1 MRYTPTCFFCY
12 AWESEE
18 RFKILEVLRRSII
31 EKSNERVNVILDR
44 HSYED
49 NEDFNILRERIRSYD
64 LIVLFGTPDFKK
76 IILDPDANSN
86 KDREVLKE
94 WKIIKER
101 YQKDNNSVFPV
112 ILNGDK
118 ESSLLEE
125 FSNRNARR
133 IESFNISY
141 NKKYKS
147 LIVPDGKLLEYN
159 IFISKIINTTVHNS
173 YNRSE
178 EYRTTQEALDNLF
191 GLTDKAEIPNSCLV
205 KPDLYNQIRGQR
217 CYFVA
222 GRKGS
227 GKSTFIY
234 NFREMDREYF
244 DEHYKKLVPLRA
256 EAFQHNNAYESL
268 VLKHRADKT
277 LLDTYSL
284 LSLFW
289 QIYFILHCIIIIRV
303 EIEDHNIKTGDK
315 RYYIFDQVTKRLM
328 HMIGLKTRKQSYESV
343 YDARVPEAIFN
354 AAVELVDDHF
364 QSALREITDGELILT
379 SFAGKFTVKAII
391 EKAFGSKNIK
401 EFIRAL
407 SKCKRKIM
415 ISLDG
420 FDTHS
425 EDFRSKTETMKT
437 NVEEYNNRREYEQY
451 FFRTLI
457 EVVTKLK
464 SHDTRDD
471 VTSAFGEFIDFCIVL
486 PKDRYDIIIEND
498 RDSFKK
504 KFGNLSW
511 SGLELEELAAKR
523 LEYLAS
529 TIDSSFKVNQTLNP
543 TERLNTALAF
553 FSGLPTSIEMKVN
566 DNVIRM
572 SLFNYILRA
581 SFWRPRDIIS
591 NLSIIMAQMVRKTE
605 GRWKS
610 DGNSLNEDDI
620 KLSIKSNTEKIIN
633 EEFIGEYKHVFHNL
647 DDVLRELQG
656 SKEQMS
662 IQEFMNI
669 LKGIRFDAMFDYDLN
684 IPENKLRILYQL
696 GVIGLLYSKQ
706 EAKRQHYLS
715 HVCFEFNEGMTPL
728 EDFFKHDKANISIIF
743 NLIFTRRLMLQYNTD
758 ELIGNWSDDYMK
770 SNHVNKEAIHGM

>member
-1 MRYTPTCFFCY
+1 MRSKPICFFCY

-18 RFKILEVLRRSII
+18 RYKTLEVLRSSII
-31 EKSNERVNVILDR
+31 EKSNERVDVILDR

-49 NEDFNILRERIRSYD
+49 NEDFDILRERIRSYD

-76 IILDPDANSN
+76 IILDSDANLN
-86 KDREVLKE
+86 KNREVLKE
-94 WKIIKER
+94 WKIIKDR
-101 YQKDNNSVFPV
+101 YQKDKNSVFPV
-112 ILNGDK
+112 ILSGDK

-141 NKKYKS
+141 NKKSKCF
-147 LIVPDGKLLEYN
+147 IVPDGKLPEYN
-159 IFISKIINTTVHNS
+159 VFISKIINTTVHNS

-178 EYRTTQEALDNLF
+178 EYLTTQEALDNLF
-191 GLTDKAEIPNSCLV
+191 GLTDNAKIPNSCLV

-234 NFREMDREYF
+234 NFREMDREYS
-244 DEHYKKLVPLRA
+244 DEHYKKIVPLRA
-256 EAFQHNNAYESL
+256 EAFQHNYAYESL
-268 VLKHRADKT
+268 VLKHKADKS
-277 LLDTYSL
+277 LLDTHLL

-289 QIYFILHCIIIIRV
+289 QIYFILHCIIVIRV
-303 EIEDHNIKTGDK
+303 EIEDHNIKTDDK
-315 RYYIFDQVTKRLM
+315 RYTIFDQVTKKLM

-343 YDARVPEAIFN
+343 NDARVPESIFN

-364 QSALREITDGELILT
+364 QSALSEIADGELILT

-391 EKAFGSKNIK
+391 ENAFGARNTK

-407 SKCKRKIM
+407 SKCNRKIM
-415 ISLDG
+415 IALDG

-425 EDFRSKTETMKT
+425 EDFRSKTEHMKT
-437 NVEEYNNRREYEQY
+437 NVEEYNSRREYEQL

-471 VTSAFGEFIDFCIVL
+471 VASAFGEFIDFCIVL
-486 PKDRYDIIIEND
+486 PKDRYDIIKEND

-504 KFGNLSW
+504 KFGTLSW
-511 SGLELEELAAKR
+511 SGLELEELTAKR

-529 TIDSSFKVNQTLNP
+529 TIDPSFTVNQNLNP
-543 TERLNTALAF
+543 TERLSVALAF
-553 FSGLPTSIEMKVN
+553 FPGLPTSIEMNVN

-581 SFWRPRDIIS
+581 SFWRPRDVIS
-591 NLSIIMAQMVRKTE
+591 NLSIIMAQMVRKS
-605 GRWKS
+605 GGHWKS
-610 DGNSLNEDDI
+610 DANSLNEDDI
-620 KLSIKSNTEKIIN
+620 KLSLKTNAEKIIN
-633 EEFIGEYKHVFHNL
+633 EEFIGEYKHVFRNL
-647 DDVLRELQG
+647 NDVLREFQG
-656 SKEQMS
+656 SNEQMS
-662 IQEFMNI
+662 IQDFMTI
-669 LKGIRFDAMFDYDLN
+669 LKGIRFDAVFDYDLS
-684 IPENKLRILYQL
+684 IPENKLRVLYQL

-706 EAKRQHYLS
+706 EAKRQHYMN
-715 HVCFEFNEGMTPL
+715 HVCFEFNEGMAPL
-728 EDFFKHDKANISIIF
+728 EDFFKHDKAKISIIF
-743 NLIFTRRLMLQYNTD
+743 NPIFARRLMLQYNTD

-770 SNHVNKEAIHGM
+770 SNHVNKEVIHGM

>member
-1 MRYTPTCFFCY
+1 MRSKPICFFCY

-18 RFKILEVLRRSII
+18 RYKTLEVLRSSII
-31 EKSNERVNVILDR
+31 EKSNERVDVILDR

-49 NEDFNILRERIRSYD
+49 NEDFDILRERIRSYD

-76 IILDPDANSN
+76 IILDSDANLN
-86 KDREVLKE
+86 KNRGVLKE
-94 WKIIKER
+94 WKIIKDR
-101 YQKDNNSVFPV
+101 YQKDKNSVFPV
-112 ILNGDK
+112 ILSGDK

-141 NKKYKS
+141 NKKSKCF
-147 LIVPDGKLLEYN
+147 IVPDGKLPEYN
-159 IFISKIINTTVHNS
+159 VFISKIINTTVHNS

-178 EYRTTQEALDNLF
+178 EYLTTQEALDNLF
-191 GLTDKAEIPNSCLV
+191 GLTDNAKIPNSCLV

-234 NFREMDREYF
+234 NFREMDREYS
-244 DEHYKKLVPLRA
+244 DEHYKKIVPLRA
-256 EAFQHNNAYESL
+256 EAFQHNYAYESL
-268 VLKHRADKT
+268 VLKHKADKS
-277 LLDTYSL
+277 LLDTHLL

-289 QIYFILHCIIIIRV
+289 QIYFILHCIIVIRV
-303 EIEDHNIKTGDK
+303 EIEDHNIKTDDK
-315 RYYIFDQVTKRLM
+315 RYTIFDQVTKKLM

-343 YDARVPEAIFN
+343 NDARVPESIFN

-364 QSALREITDGELILT
+364 QSALSEIADGELILT

-391 EKAFGSKNIK
+391 ENAFGARNTK

-407 SKCKRKIM
+407 SKCNRKIM
-415 ISLDG
+415 IALDG

-425 EDFRSKTETMKT
+425 EDFRSKTEHMKT
-437 NVEEYNNRREYEQY
+437 NVEEYNSRREYEQL

-471 VTSAFGEFIDFCIVL
+471 VASAFGEFIDFCIVL
-486 PKDRYDIIIEND
+486 PKDRYDIIKEND

-504 KFGNLSW
+504 KFGTLSW
-511 SGLELEELAAKR
+511 SGLELEELTAKR

-529 TIDSSFKVNQTLNP
+529 TIDPSFTVNQNLNP
-543 TERLNTALAF
+543 TERLSVALAF
-553 FSGLPTSIEMKVN
+553 FPGLPTSIEMNVN

-581 SFWRPRDIIS
+581 SFWRPRDVIS
-591 NLSIIMAQMVRKTE
+591 NLSIIMAQMVRKS
-605 GRWKS
+605 GGHWKS
-610 DGNSLNEDDI
+610 DANSLNEDDI
-620 KLSIKSNTEKIIN
+620 KLSLKTNAEKIIN
-633 EEFIGEYKHVFHNL
+633 EEFIGEYKHVFRNL
-647 DDVLRELQG
+647 NDVLREFQG
-656 SKEQMS
+656 SNEQMS
-662 IQEFMNI
+662 IQDFMAI
-669 LKGIRFDAMFDYDLN
+669 LKGIRFDAVFDYDLS
-684 IPENKLRILYQL
+684 IPENKLRVLYQL

-706 EAKRQHYLS
+706 EAKRQHYMN
-715 HVCFEFNEGMTPL
+715 HVCFEFNEGMAPL
-728 EDFFKHDKANISIIF
+728 EDFFKHDKAKISIIF
-743 NLIFTRRLMLQYNTD
+743 NPIFARRLMLQYNTD

-770 SNHVNKEAIHGM
+770 SNHVNKEVIHGM